1 MVNGFNNFLVNV
13 GPDLVK
19 TINDPETTK
28 GVDNFQYRNSSSI
41 FLKRVDR
48 EEIINIVR
56 KCKSKSSVDY
66 NNIDMI
72 IIKNVIEEIVEPL
85 TYIFN
90 LSFQS
95 GKFPNKMKI
104 AKIIPVYKNG
114 DRYYFT
120 NYRLVSILPQFSKVL
135 EKLYTKRLDNF
146 IETHNLLVENQYGFQ
161 TNRSTSLALMEL
173 MEEITNRIDR
183 KKCSKIFYRLKESI

>member
-1 MVNGFNNFLVNV
+1 M
-13 GPDLVK
+13 
-19 TINDPETTK
+19 
-28 GVDNFQYRNSSSI
+28 
-41 FLKRVDR
+41 VDR

-66 NNIDMI
+66 NIDMI

-104 AKIIPVYKNG
+104 AKIIPVYKKG
-114 DRYYFT
+114 DRHYFT
-120 NYRLVSILPQFSKVL
+120 NYRLVSILL
-135 EKLYTKRLDNF
+135 
-146 IETHNLLVENQYGFQ
+146 
-161 TNRSTSLALMEL
+161 
-173 MEEITNRIDR
+173 
-183 KKCSKIFYRLKESI
+183 